1 MSTEMNELSPDELAH
16 TAIDEAL
23 PDPEVQINES
33 DEQPKGVAQA
43 LRREQRVDNAAQRK
57 ADREAGRQSILD
69 AYNKRAQ
76 AAGFKTVEEMFAAQQ
91 RADGKGDGKTVQ
103 SEALRQAQ
111 AQIETLNRQIRGY
124 KSRISALETELQLRN
139 IAYESDVNPDDIE
152 YVVSRVHTAFK
163 NLDDDAAKKFDPK
176 KFIGEDLKAKKP
188 SVFRQ
193 AIAAQQAATETKA
206 VEEQPIN
213 TAPAG
218 STPRPAGTTETKLGS
233 TEPPRRATEMTRQE
247 YAEALRKRG
256 IRNPAG
262 YV

>member
-1 MSTEMNELSPDELAH
+1 MSNENLDLSPDELAQA
-16 TAIDEAL
+16 AIDEAL
-23 PDPEVQINES
+23 PDPEVRISEP

-43 LRREQRVDNAAQRK
+43 LRREQRADTTAQRK

-69 AYNKRAQ
+69 AYNKKAQ

-91 RADGKGDGKTVQ
+91 KAEGRGDGKNVQ

-124 KSRISALETELQLRN
+124 KSRISSLETELQLRN

-163 NLDDDAAKKFDPK
+163 NLDDSAAKNFDPK

-193 AIAAQQAATETKA
+193 AMVAQQAAAEARA
-206 VEEQPIN
+206 VEEQPVN

-218 STPRPAGTTETKLGS
+218 STPRPQGTTETKIGS
-233 TEPPRRATEMTRQE
+233 TEPAKRATEMTRQE

-256 IRNPAG
+256 IRSPAG